1 MLLGDSWSGFPLTMA
16 LLDIARA
23 KEDEGVMD
31 FVVEYYIC
39 ADKIDLL
46 LQSTFADEIERSL
59 SSEQSCFKLDLPLL
73 LCFLCKVALYFGRP
87 PWPPNYSRSISIEP
101 PMSISIC

>member
-1 MLLGDSWSGFPLTMA
+1 MLLGDSWSGFPLSMA
-16 LLDIARA
+16 LLDIAKA
-23 KEDEGVMD
+23 KEDESVLD

-59 SSEQSCFKLDLPLL
+59 SSEYRRAITFHITYL
-73 LCFLCKVALYFGRP
+73 LCKVALYFGRP
-87 PWPPNYSRSISIEP
+87 PWPPNYYRSISIEQ
-101 PMSISIC
+101 PMNISIC